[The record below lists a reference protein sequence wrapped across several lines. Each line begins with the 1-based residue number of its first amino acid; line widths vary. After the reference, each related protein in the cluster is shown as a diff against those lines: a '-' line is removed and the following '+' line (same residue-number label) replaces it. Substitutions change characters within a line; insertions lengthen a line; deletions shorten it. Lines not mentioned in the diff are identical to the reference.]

1 MHSSNIWS
9 IDLPNTNF
17 YLEINRRA
25 IRTIGATY
33 MQYFAKTLLSYTCTA
48 CIFFPLII
56 KNHNPRYIGTIDLQS
71 NNF

>member
-48 CIFFPLII
+48 CIFFFINYQKSQSKI
-56 KNHNPRYIGTIDLQS
+56 YRY
-71 NNF
+71 N